1 MKAIKYNGILK
12 KVKAMVLS
20 PLHLFT
26 FSLFIVACST
36 TSSIPEDDQ
45 LFTGLTRITYVD
57 DDGSQHVEDMKEEL
71 EIALSTIPNGSL
83 FGSPYYRSPFP
94 VGLWIWN
101 AYSKKNSVFAR
112 WMTKSFGRQP
122 VLMSQVNPALR
133 ASVARSVLKNNGY
146 FRGNVTYEAVPQR
159 NPRKAKLS
167 YTIRLDSLFTYDS
180 IAYIGF
186 PAEIRQLIGEGN
198 LVNSEAATDTTHHST
213 LNTQHSTLTLHHSP
227 FTASALEN
235 ERNRITTLLRNNG
248 YYYFNSSYLSFLAD
262 TFAVPNK
269 ASLRLHMAEETP
281 SEALRQWYIGNTS
294 IRLRRSMRE
303 QLNDSTTRNH
313 LRVYYNGKHSPIR
326 PRVILKDLRLR
337 PRRLY
342 SYDDYLQ
349 SVSRLSANGVF
360 SSVDFQ
366 FTPRSLTTSD
376 TLDLTLNCTFDKPY
390 DFYVET
396 SLVGRTIGRYGP
408 EMKLGITR
416 RNAFRGAEK
425 LDINLHGSYEWQSSG
440 GSSGS
445 SYQYG
450 ADASVEFPRIILPW
464 SLTEKRPKRRPAN
477 TTFTPLRS
485 TLLKASTDIVRR
497 PGYYKMHIVSGEW
510 TYQWQSSP
518 QSHHLLSPLILK
530 YQFMN
535 SHTEKFDSITNA
547 NPYLLTTMSD
557 YFIPK
562 MRYTYTYTSPTSYR
576 NPIRWET
583 TLEESGTITSLG
595 YVLSGRKWNEKEKQL
610 FKNPYSQFIRVET
623 DFTKTW
629 TLDTYQS
636 LVGHLNAGFIRC
648 FGNSTDAPFSETFY
662 AGGANSIRA
671 FHVRSI
677 GPGAF
682 QGIPGNRQFNYVMQN
697 GDIKFIGNLEY
708 RSRLFG
714 NLHGAVFLDLGNVW
728 NWEDLHIDASQTDDE
743 DTKSVYDYLNDWF
756 SNTSLRSRTFLRQL
770 ALGTGAGLR
779 YDLGFLVLRIDWGL
793 ALHAPYDTGK
803 SGYFNINRF
812 RDAQTLHLAIGY
824 PF

>member
-1 MKAIKYNGILK
+1 MRKIFILLLIPTLL
-12 KVKAMVLS
+12 A
-20 PLHLFT
+20 
-26 FSLFIVACST
+26 ACST
-36 TSSIPEDDQ
+36 TSSIPEGER
-45 LFTGLTRITYVD
+45 LFTGLTRIAYAD
-57 DDGSQHVEDMKEEL
+57 DDGTQHAEDMKEEI
-71 EIALSTIPNGSL
+71 EVALSTTPNGSL

-94 VGLWIWN
+94 IGLWIWN
-101 AYSKKNSVFAR
+101 AYSQKNSVFAR

-146 FRGNVTYEAVPQR
+146 FRGNVTYETVPQR
-159 NPRKAKLS
+159 NPRKSKLS
-167 YTIRLDSLFTYDS
+167 YTVHLDSLFTYDS
-180 IAYIGF
+180 IVYTGF
-186 PAEIRQLIGEGN
+186 PDAIRQLID
-198 LVNSEAATDTTHHST
+198 SASISST
-213 LNTQHSTLTLHHSP
+213 IQHSSSDTLLSTPPKP
-227 FTASALEN
+227 FTAATLES
-235 ERNRITTLLRNNG
+235 ERNRITSLLRNNG

-262 TFAVPNK
+262 TFATPGH
-269 ASLRLHMAEETP
+269 ALLRLHMSEETP
-281 SEALRQWYIGNTS
+281 TEALRQWYIGNTS
-294 IRLRRSMRE
+294 IQLRRTMRE
-303 QLNDSTTRNH
+303 QLDDSTVRRH
-313 LRVYYNGKHSPIR
+313 LHVYYNGKHSPIR
-326 PRVILKDLRLR
+326 PSVILKDMRLR

-342 SYDDYLQ
+342 SYDDHLQ

-360 SSVDFQ
+360 SSVDVQ
-366 FTPRSLTTSD
+366 FNPRPLTD

-408 EMKLGITR
+408 EMKLGVTR
-416 RNAFRGAEK
+416 RNALHGAEK

-440 GSSGS
+440 GSSAN

-464 SLTEKRPKRRPAN
+464 ELTEKRPKRRPSSTA
-477 TTFTPLRS
+477 FTPLRS

-497 PGYYKMHIVSGEW
+497 PGYYKMHIVSGEY

-518 QSHHLLSPLILK
+518 QTSHRLSPLILK

-535 SHTEKFDSITNA
+535 SHTLEFDSITSE
-547 NPYLLTTMSD
+547 NPYLMTTMSD

-562 MRYTYTYTSPTSYR
+562 IRYTHTYTSPASYR

-583 TLEESGTITSLG
+583 TVEEAGTLTSLG
-595 YVLSGRKWNEKEKQL
+595 YMLGGHKWNEKQKQL
-610 FKNPYSQFIRVET
+610 FKNPYSQFVRIET

-629 TLDTYQS
+629 TLGASQS

-648 FGNSTDAPFSETFY
+648 FGNSTDTPFSETFY

-671 FHVRSI
+671 FSVRSI

-682 QGIPGNRQFNYVMQN
+682 QGIPGDRQFNYVMQN

-708 RSRLFG
+708 RTRLFG
-714 NLHGAVFLDLGNVW
+714 NLHGALFLDVGNVW
-728 NWEDLHIDASQTDDE
+728 NWDDLTLPAPEEDDDLE
-743 DTKSVYDYLNDWF
+743 TQLATFILNQWF
-756 SNTSLRSRTFLRQL
+756 SNTSLRSRTFFQQI

-779 YDLGFLVLRIDWGL
+779 YDLGFLVVRIDWGL
-793 ALHAPYDTGK
+793 ALHAPYDTGR

-812 RDAQTLHLAIGY
+812 RDAHTLHLAIGY

>member
-1 MKAIKYNGILK
+1 MRKLLIL
-12 KVKAMVLS
+12 LLI
-20 PLHLFT
+20 PLLLT
-26 FSLFIVACST
+26 ACST
-36 TSSIPEDDQ
+36 TSSIPEDEQ
-45 LFTGLTRITYVD
+45 LFTGLTRITYID
-57 DDGSQHVEDMKEEL
+57 DDGSEHADNMKEEL
-71 EIALSTIPNGSL
+71 EIALSTTPNGSL

-94 VGLWIWN
+94 IGLWIWN
-101 AYSKKNSVFAR
+101 AYSNKNTVFAQ

-122 VLMSQVNPALR
+122 ILMSQVNPALR
-133 ASVARSVLKNNGY
+133 ASVAQSVLKNNGY

-159 NPRKAKLS
+159 NPRKSKLS
-167 YTIRLDSLFTYDS
+167 YTVHLDSLFTYDS
-180 IAYIGF
+180 IAYTGF
-186 PAEIRQLIGEGN
+186 PSDIRQLI
-198 LVNSEAATDTTHHST
+198 DST
-213 LNTQHSTLTLHHSP
+213 LHPSLSTSKQP
-227 FTASALEN
+227 FTATALEN

-262 TFAVPNK
+262 TFALPGQ

-281 SEALRQWYIGNTS
+281 PEALRKWYIGNTS
-294 IRLRRSMRE
+294 IQLRRSMRE
-303 QLNDSTTRNH
+303 QLTDSTVRRH
-313 LRVYYNGKHSPIR
+313 LHVYYNGHHSPLR

-342 SYDDYLQ
+342 SYDDYVQ
-349 SVSRLSANGVF
+349 SASRLSANGVF

-366 FTPRSLTTSD
+366 FTPRPETD

-408 EMKLGITR
+408 EIRMGITR
-416 RNAFRGAEK
+416 RNAFHGAEK
-425 LDINLHGSYEWQSSG
+425 LDINLHGAYEWQFSG

-464 SLTEKRPKRRPAN
+464 ALTEQRPKRRTNN
-477 TTFTPLRS
+477 TTFTPLRT

-497 PGYYKMHIVSGEW
+497 PGYYKMHIVSGEY
-510 TYQWQSSP
+510 TYQWQSSA
-518 QSHHLLSPLILK
+518 QSQHLLSPLILK

-535 SHTEKFDSITNA
+535 SHTEKFDSITTE
-547 NPYLLTTMSD
+547 NPFLLTTMSD

-562 MRYTYTYTSPTSYR
+562 IRYTYTYTSPSTYH

-583 TLEESGTITSLG
+583 TLEEAGTLTSVG
-595 YVLSGRKWNEKEKQL
+595 YLIDGRKWNEEDKQL
-610 FKNPYSQFIRVET
+610 FKNPYSQFVRVET

-629 TLDTYQS
+629 VLGPVQS

-648 FGNSTDAPFSETFY
+648 FGNSSSAPFSEMFY

-671 FHVRSI
+671 FTVRGI

-682 QGIPGNRQFNYVMQN
+682 KGIPGDRQFNYVMQN
-697 GDIKFIGNLEY
+697 GEIKFVGNLEY
-708 RSRLFG
+708 RTRLFG
-714 NLHGAVFLDLGNVW
+714 NLHGAIFLDVGNVW
-728 NWEDLHIDASQTDDE
+728 NWDDLSLDETNYKDDDDRE
-743 DTKSVYDYLNDWF
+743 AYDSFNEWF
-756 SNTSLRSRTFLRQL
+756 SDTSLRGRTFLRQL

-779 YDLGFLVLRIDWGL
+779 YDLGFLVVRIDWGL
-793 ALHAPYDTGK
+793 ALHAPYDTGH
-803 SGYFNINRF
+803 SSYFNIHHF
-812 RDAQTLHLAIGY
+812 RDAHTLHLAIGY